1 MLRALAT
8 SQQPP
13 PAATPKLHFQMG
25 FVTAVS
31 ISGLLGNVSTVAGIA
46 AAIAVAVLA
55 TLVLNQGRELETLRE
70 DLEFEEDRAYAAEGA
85 LAAQSAAV
93 VQQAAPAQPA
103 VPVTQS
109 GAVKVSP
116 AATVAVPV
124 AQETVDATEE
134 ISAGAPALGSA
145 TAAPSV
151 AARAVT
157 ARVTTVPAPAT
168 TPPAPAPPIVIA
180 APAAAT
186 PAART
191 DAASKVV
198 GIPTTAAAG
207 GATRAPRRPSSPEP
221 SKSRRNLLPVVLA
234 AVLII
239 GIALLAVNQFGGS
252 SSSTSASTNPASTIG
267 ASTGTSGTGAIVAVL
282 NGTPV
287 SGLAG
292 QVASELSQGGFKR
305 GPVTTARD
313 QQTKSTIVAYM
324 PGHVVDAEAVA
335 KLLGVTTPV
344 APADDATQA
353 IACPDA
359 ATCTAE
365 VIVTVGADRT
375 R

>member
-1 MLRALAT
+1 
-8 SQQPP
+8 
-13 PAATPKLHFQMG
+13 MG

-31 ISGLLGNVSTVAGIA
+31 ISGLLGNVSTVAGIVA
-46 AAIAVAVLA
+46 AVAVAVLA
-55 TLVLNQGRELETLRE
+55 TLVLNQGRELQSLRE

-85 LAAQSAAV
+85 LAAHAAAV
-93 VQQAAPAQPA
+93 PQQAAAAQPS
-103 VPVTQS
+103 VPPVQS

-116 AATVAVPV
+116 AATVAVSV
-124 AQETVDATEE
+124 AQAAVDATEE
-134 ISAGAPALGSA
+134 ISSGAPALGSA

-157 ARVTTVPAPAT
+157 ARVTTVPEPA
-168 TPPAPAPPIVIA
+168 TPPAPTPPIVIA

-198 GIPTTAAAG
+198 GVPTTAAAG

-221 SKSRRNLLPVVLA
+221 SKSRRNLLPIVLA
-234 AVLII
+234 TVLIV
-239 GIALLAVNQFGGS
+239 GIALLAVNQFGGN
-252 SSSTSASTNPASTIG
+252 SSSTSGSTNPTSTVG

-324 PGHVVDAEAVA
+324 PGHAVDAEAVA

>member
-1 MLRALAT
+1 LLRALAT
-8 SQQPP
+8 SPQPP

-85 LAAQSAAV
+85 LASQSAAV

-124 AQETVDATEE
+124 TQGADATEE

-207 GATRAPRRPSSPEP
+207 GATRVPRRPSSPEP

-267 ASTGTSGTGAIVAVL
+267 ASTGTSGNGAIVAVL

-313 QQTKSTIVAYM
+313 QQTKSTVVAYM
-324 PGHVVDAEAVA
+324 SGHVVDAEAVA